1 MGKELSSI
9 ITERIVERLENAIA
23 ENKPFYWVKP
33 WDGGPNVICAYET
46 SKNYNGINRL
56 LLDYGE
62 YTTFNKLQDY
72 NKKNKTS
79 YHIKKGEKSNMVV
92 FFDYITLKDENGNP
106 IIDEKTGEEQKKGY
120 LKYYNVFDRR
130 QIVDKDGE
138 VLPSKFE
145 IKKYDHTEIEQ
156 MNKDALDKFYK
167 MVEAYCKEYKIKL
180 DYVPEGNRAY
190 YDPSTEE
197 IKVPAKQGFESIYE
211 FVKTVSH
218 ELSHSTGHI
227 LNRSLGKTFGSKEYA
242 REEIVAD
249 IAAEIMVQK
258 LGITDD
264 RKHKDNDIAY
274 LTGWAK
280 HLKNKTGEIIV
291 AAQQAEKAVAL
302 IESVYEKIKM
312 FDDIKQ
318 ETPEIK
324 EEPKQEIKPET
335 IAFTALNVAY
345 EVVVQGTAL
354 SIAINGETALNL
366 KFGTHEAA
374 IESANNFKENI
385 LENEKDLSTP
395 NFDEEER

>member
-33 WDGGPNVICAYET
+33 WDGGPNVICSYEGR
-46 SKNYNGINRL
+46 NYNGINRL

-72 NKKNKTS
+72 NKKNNTS

-280 HLKNKTGEIIV
+280 HLKNNTGEIIV

-302 IESVYEKIKM
+302 IESVYEKTKM